1 VSARDQGLT
10 IEIVDGRVMI
20 SIGIDALIFAV
31 KGSEMWEEQLEN
43 QRGWSIG
50 NEDGFAQDIVAELED
65 EQEDGT
71 TEVHLMFDRAI
82 QRAFDQGSLNVSYGA
97 EG

>member
-1 VSARDQGLT
+1 MSARDQGLT
-10 IEIVDGRVMI
+10 VEIVDGRVVI
-20 SIGIDALIFAV
+20 SIGVGALMTAV
-31 KGSEMWEEQLEN
+31 KGSELWEEQLED
-43 QRGWSIG
+43 QRGWTIE

-82 QRAFDQGSLNVSYGA
+82 QRAFDQGSLNVSYGND
-97 EG
+97 G